1 MDEKNYK
8 KDYCELLEEILC
20 SEANISKCFDLIL
33 SRTITECFDSI
44 QDSHVKIKLLN
55 EILSCYNE
63 RTNLLGKL
71 LYHYSDLTIIL
82 NQFID
87 GRIEL
92 NDNLYTD
99 IGENKYEQ
107 EFNDDHE
114 YEQIDKYNSD
124 LNL

>member
-1 MDEKNYK
+1 MDEKYK
-8 KDYCELLEEILC
+8 KDYCELMEEILC
-20 SEANISKCFDLIL
+20 SEANISKCFYLLL

-44 QDSHVKIKLLN
+44 QDSQVKIKLLN
-55 EILSCYNE
+55 EILNCYNE

-71 LYHYSDLTIIL
+71 IYHYSDLTIIL